1 MRIKIFADSITNELE
16 TKVNDWISDHERIYK
31 ILDITFKTA
40 EKKVVV
46 MIKYQKH

>member
-1 MRIKIFADSITNELE
+1 MKIKMFADSSTNELE
-16 TKVNDWISDHERIYK
+16 IKVNNWILDHERIYK

-46 MIKYQKH
+46 MIKYQRH